1 MDELKNCSNTSVS
14 LEIQFE
20 LPYDSPQ
27 PPNSPNAYSKRQ
39 SKISEDIT
47 SISLKK
53 SITMNEELKQELTDI
68 KRTITVMLKN
78 VWSVAD
84 LSLVLDVSESRVR
97 HMAAESV
104 IPCYKQNGSLF
115 FKRSEIENWQLQNRR
130 AAQYEIEKQAATKL
144 ALRRIK

>member
-1 MDELKNCSNTSVS
+1 
-14 LEIQFE
+14 
-20 LPYDSPQ
+20 
-27 PPNSPNAYSKRQ
+27 
-39 SKISEDIT
+39 
-47 SISLKK
+47 
-53 SITMNEELKQELTDI
+53 MNEELKQELTDI

-84 LSLVLDVSESRVR
+84 LSLVLDISESRVR
-97 HMAAESV
+97 HMAAENV

-144 ALRRIK
+144 ALRRILK

>member
-14 LEIQFE
+14 QEIQFE

-27 PPNSPNAYSKRQ
+27 PPNSPNAYSKRP

-53 SITMNEELKQELTDI
+53 STTMNEELKQELTDI

-78 VWSVAD
+78 VWSVPD
-84 LSLVLDVSESRVR
+84 LALVLDCSESRVR

>member
-27 PPNSPNAYSKRQ
+27 PPTSPNAYSKRP
-39 SKISEDIT
+39 SKISEDIM

-53 SITMNEELKQELTDI
+53 STTMNEELKQELTDI

-78 VWSVAD
+78 VWSVPD
-84 LSLVLDVSESRVR
+84 LALVLDCSESRVR

>member
-27 PPNSPNAYSKRQ
+27 PPNSPNAYSKRP

-53 SITMNEELKQELTDI
+53 SITMNEELKQELNDI

-78 VWSVAD
+78 VWSVPD
-84 LSLVLDVSESRVR
+84 LALVLDCSESRVR

>member
-14 LEIQFE
+14 PEIQFE

-27 PPNSPNAYSKRQ
+27 PPNSPNAYSKRP

-53 SITMNEELKQELTDI
+53 STTMNEELKQELTDI

-78 VWSVAD
+78 VWSVPD
-84 LSLVLDVSESRVR
+84 LALVLDCSESRVR